1 MSKINI
7 YGDMRKALAGQTFG
21 LDAECESFCAG
32 EDFFPGDPVFGIVGD
47 DKMAY
52 QAHISAVTLTASANL
67 VTGNSIT
74 VTVNG
79 IAVEAVAFISSSAN
93 TIAALVTA
101 INLNEGI
108 RALGITAS
116 AAEGAS
122 KAFSLQGL
130 GVTITASAVVTGG
143 ASQAGF
149 TSEANDFAK
158 FLGVARFEQLGEGV
172 TVGKFTAASAIP
184 VQTRGKIHVPVA
196 DDADPQDKKPAYVI
210 LTGDD
215 AGKFTDLEEGNNYD
229 CGCIF
234 RGGRVSGDLALIE
247 LRGLK

>member
-1 MSKINI
+1 MSKIDI
-7 YGDMRKALAGQTFG
+7 YGDMKKALAGMTFG

-79 IAVEAVAFISSSAN
+79 IAVEAVAFVSSSAN
-93 TIAALVTA
+93 TIAAIVTA
-101 INLNEGI
+101 INLNEKI

-116 AAEGAS
+116 ATEGS
-122 KAFSLQGL
+122 TKEFFLEGP

-143 ASQAGF
+143 SSQAVF
-149 TSEANDFAK
+149 ASEANDFAK
-158 FLGVARFEQLGEGV
+158 FLGVVRFEQLGEGV
-172 TVGKFTAASAIP
+172 NVGKFTSSTAIP
-184 VQTRGKIHVPVA
+184 VQTRGKIFVPVA
-196 DDADPQDKKPAYVI
+196 DSAEPQDKKSAYVI

-215 AGKFTDLEEGNNYD
+215 AGKFTDEEDDNYY
-229 CGCIF
+229 CGCFF
-234 RGGRVSGDLALIE
+234 RGGRVSGNLALIE